1 MRRIFIV
8 IGLLLGASITQ
19 ANTEIQNVFG
29 WVENATLEPMG
40 AKVKAKLDT
49 GALTSSLHAVNVE
62 RFEKDGEE
70 WVRFKVKVEDQK
82 EKEVVSET
90 FERPIYRDLTV
101 RGAGG
106 KDDRAVVLMKICFG
120 NTIYEEQFGLD
131 NRSDMIY
138 PVLIGRRTIQHL
150 GVVDVTNTFMHEPK
164 CDEDSPVQEFDKDN
178 TDEDIGD

>member
-1 MRRIFIV
+1 MRRILIV
-8 IGLLLGASITQ
+8 MGLLFSVTAT
-19 ANTEIQNVFG
+19 AATTEIQHVFG

-40 AKVKAKLDT
+40 ARVKAKLDT

-82 EKEVVSET
+82 DKEVVSET
-90 FERPIYRDLTV
+90 FERPVYRDLTV

-106 KDDRAVVLMKICFG
+106 RDDRPVVLMKICFG
-120 NTIYEEQFGLD
+120 DTVYEEQFGLN

-150 GVVDVTNTFMHEPK
+150 GVVDVTSTFLHEPD
-164 CDEDSPVQEFDKDN
+164 CDENSPVRKFDKDN
-178 TDEDIGD
+178 TDEDIGA

>member
-1 MRRIFIV
+1 MRRILIV
-8 IGLLLGASITQ
+8 IGLLLGASVTQ

-82 EKEVVSET
+82 DKEMVSET

-106 KDDRAVVLMKICFG
+106 KDDRPVVLMKICFG

-164 CDEDSPVQEFDKDN
+164 CDEDSPVKEFDKDN

>member
-1 MRRIFIV
+1 MRRILIV
-8 IGLLLGASITQ
+8 TGLLLVAAFSQ
-19 ANTEIQNVFG
+19 ANTEVKNVFG
-29 WVENATLEPMG
+29 WIENATLEPMG

-62 RFEKDGEE
+62 RFEKDDEE
-70 WVRFKVKVEDQK
+70 WVRFKVKVEDQDRD
-82 EKEVVSET
+82 EMVSET

-106 KDDRAVVLMKICFG
+106 KDDRPVVLMKICFG
-120 NTIYEEQFGLD
+120 NTVYEEQFGLD
-131 NRSDMIY
+131 NRSDMLY

-164 CDEDSPVQEFDKDN
+164 CDEDSPVKEFDKDN

>member
-1 MRRIFIV
+1 MRRMFII
-8 IGLLLGASITQ
+8 IGLLLAVSVGQ
-19 ANTEIQNVFG
+19 AATGVQNVYG

-40 AKVKAKLDT
+40 AMVKAKLDT

-70 WVRFKVKVEDQK
+70 WVRFQVKVEDQNS
-82 EKEVVSET
+82 KEVVSET

-106 KDDRAVVLMKICFG
+106 RDDRPVVLMKICFG
-120 NTIYEEQFGLD
+120 NTIHEEQFGLND
-131 NRSDMIY
+131 RSDMLY

-150 GVVDVTNTFMHEPK
+150 GVVDVTNTFMHKPN
-164 CDEDSPVQEFDKDN
+164 CDEDSPVNEFDEDD
-178 TDEDIGD
+178 TDQDIGD